1 MTPVKFS
8 PEAVKDLQE
17 IQSYIANELCS
28 QQAADRT
35 VSKIL
40 GRIRRLSSFPEIG
53 TPLSAIFSFD
63 TNYRYLVCGHYT
75 AFYRV
80 EQDAVYIVR
89 ILYGRRDFMRILFGE
104 PPEENE

>member
-1 MTPVKFS
+1 MTPIKFS

-35 VSKIL
+35 VFKIL
-40 GRIRRLSSFPEIG
+40 NRIRSLSSFPEMG
-53 TPLSAIFSFD
+53 TPLSAVLSFD
-63 TNYRYLVCGHYT
+63 TDYRYLVCGNYT
-75 AFYRV
+75 AFYRT
-80 EQDAVYIVR
+80 EQDAVYVVQ

-104 PPEENE
+104 PTEEN

>member
-1 MTPVKFS
+1 MTPIKFS

-35 VSKIL
+35 VFKIL
-40 GRIRRLSSFPEIG
+40 NRIRSLSSFPEMG
-53 TPLSAIFSFD
+53 TPLSAVLSFD

>member
-8 PEAVKDLQE
+8 PEARKDLQE

-35 VSKIL
+35 ITQGVVSESCL
-40 GRIRRLSSFPEIG
+40 PSFPEIG
-53 TPLSAIFSFD
+53 TPLSAVLSFD

>member
-1 MTPVKFS
+1 MTPIKLS

-40 GRIRRLSSFPEIG
+40 SRIRSLSSFPEMG
-53 TPLSAIFSFD
+53 TPLSALLSFD
-63 TNYRYLVCGHYT
+63 TAYRYLVCGNYT
-75 AFYRV
+75 AFYRTEPDV
-80 EQDAVYIVR
+80 VYVVR

-104 PPEENE
+104 PTEEN